1 MAIRKNSIRELNDN
15 KSIRTKRISSH
26 SLTNSN
32 KTKRIQLHFRYI
44 RKIKYLMSNYVFNH
58 IEDFLFQENKD
69 ILGNQYKQFKNQE
82 MSAWETQQTYQELFD
97 KYHNSINTLKKQHK
111 FKVQNKIKI
120 ERYKKDTKYAKKGDI
135 KSIKIVFKTTPLTRL
150 MNWLIYIEK
159 DKLDTVLKSYKENAT
174 IEVNNKV
181 KAFNDYLNK
190 IRNNEKLWERIKA
203 LILMKQQ
210 RIISKVKKI
219 VPKTGSYR
227 KAYKENPNVATVG
240 SEVFID
246 HSNKYLKHFYKF
258 KIAKK
263 EILYLPLAYNKDF
276 HNHFKNINLNANHY
290 VSLNDK
296 GQINIGLQETFKQ
309 TFKETISIEQ
319 IAGIDLNIKHNFCV
333 INIDEDYIEYDYDR
347 DFFQKQIN
355 ELKAIDAIG
364 YNQLS
369 IENKRKLQ
377 KIVKRTESYFQSLV
391 SEILDSLQNKAITE
405 IVLEDLNLQKT
416 GFKTFSEEFGVSYN
430 RLVKIL
436 RLNQVKHWFK
446 NQANKRGI
454 KVHFT
459 SPCATS
465 IECSVCHHIDK
476 DNRRKQKEFKCVN
489 CGHTINADNQA
500 SHNISNRIKLD
511 VLRDR
516 LHNYDMYGQCTPKIM
531 TRDNIKN
538 TIENYYLK
546 QSTLNVDPH
555 NSRLLRETNSKSLI

>member
-15 KSIRTKRISSH
+15 KSIRTRRISSH

-32 KTKRIQLHFRYI
+32 KTKRIQLHFRYV

-111 FKVQNKIKI
+111 FKVQNK
-120 ERYKKDTKYAKKGDI
+120 
-135 KSIKIVFKTTPLTRL
+135 
-150 MNWLIYIEK
+150 
-159 DKLDTVLKSYKENAT
+159 
-174 IEVNNKV
+174 
-181 KAFNDYLNK
+181 
-190 IRNNEKLWERIKA
+190 
-203 LILMKQQ
+203 
-210 RIISKVKKI
+210 
-219 VPKTGSYR
+219 
-227 KAYKENPNVATVG
+227 
-240 SEVFID
+240 
-246 HSNKYLKHFYKF
+246 
-258 KIAKK
+258 
-263 EILYLPLAYNKDF
+263 
-276 HNHFKNINLNANHY
+276 
-290 VSLNDK
+290 
-296 GQINIGLQETFKQ
+296 
-309 TFKETISIEQ
+309 
-319 IAGIDLNIKHNFCV
+319 
-333 INIDEDYIEYDYDR
+333 
-347 DFFQKQIN
+347 
-355 ELKAIDAIG
+355 
-364 YNQLS
+364 
-369 IENKRKLQ
+369 
-377 KIVKRTESYFQSLV
+377 
-391 SEILDSLQNKAITE
+391 AITE

-416 GFKTFSEEFGVSYN
+416 GFKTFNEEFGVSYN

-476 DNRRKQKEFKCVN
+476 DNRRNQEEFKCVN
-489 CGHTINADNQA
+489 CGHTTNADNQA

-531 TRDNIKN
+531 KRDNIKS

>member
-1 MAIRKNSIRELNDN
+1 M
-15 KSIRTKRISSH
+15 
-26 SLTNSN
+26 
-32 KTKRIQLHFRYI
+32 
-44 RKIKYLMSNYVFNH
+44 
-58 IEDFLFQENKD
+58 
-69 ILGNQYKQFKNQE
+69 
-82 MSAWETQQTYQELFD
+82 
-97 KYHNSINTLKKQHK
+97 
-111 FKVQNKIKI
+111 
-120 ERYKKDTKYAKKGDI
+120 
-135 KSIKIVFKTTPLTRL
+135 
-150 MNWLIYIEK
+150 
-159 DKLDTVLKSYKENAT
+159 
-174 IEVNNKV
+174 
-181 KAFNDYLNK
+181 
-190 IRNNEKLWERIKA
+190 
-203 LILMKQQ
+203 
-210 RIISKVKKI
+210 
-219 VPKTGSYR
+219 
-227 KAYKENPNVATVG
+227 
-240 SEVFID
+240 
-246 HSNKYLKHFYKF
+246 
-258 KIAKK
+258 
-263 EILYLPLAYNKDF
+263 
-276 HNHFKNINLNANHY
+276 
-290 VSLNDK
+290 
-296 GQINIGLQETFKQ
+296 
-309 TFKETISIEQ
+309 
-319 IAGIDLNIKHNFCV
+319 
-333 INIDEDYIEYDYDR
+333 
-347 DFFQKQIN
+347 
-355 ELKAIDAIG
+355 KAIDAIG

-465 IECSVCHHIDK
+465 IECSQCHHIDK
-476 DNRRKQKEFKCVN
+476 DNRRKQEEFKCVN

-531 TRDNIKN
+531 TRDNIKS